1 MKLLIGLGNPGEKY
15 KNNRHNVGHMI
26 VDYLKRHPLLL
37 RHPRE
42 SGDLQI
48 LDQVEDDVG
57 LVKTDC
63 FMNVSGAFVGKLIKR
78 HGLNVGRDLVI
89 VHDDLDIPFGNF
101 KIQKGEGPRLHNG
114 LKSIEESL
122 KTKDF
127 WRIRIGVDTRTPEN
141 WVDGETYVLTD
152 FTDDEKNHLPEVF
165 TEILTFLKKE
175 LT

>member
-1 MKLLIGLGNPGEKY
+1 MKFMVGLGNPGGKY
-15 KNNRHNVGHMI
+15 KNNRHNVGHMMI
-26 VDYLKRHPLLL
+26 DYLKGHNLKLKTF
-37 RHPRE
+37 
-42 SGDLQI
+42 
-48 LDQVEDDVG
+48 
-57 LVKTDC
+57 KTDC
-63 FMNVSGAFVGKLIKR
+63 FMNVSGGFVGQLIKR
-78 HGLNVGRDLVI
+78 YKLNVGRDLVI
-89 VHDDLDIPFGNF
+89 VHDDLDIPFGKF

-127 WRIRIGVDTRTPEN
+127 WRIRIGVDARTPEN

-152 FTDDEKNHLPEVF
+152 FTDDEKNHLPELF